1 MTPTEKR
8 AHRAHLA
15 SQRKSIAAQ
24 NRHEKKMLELFK
36 KALRA
41 TGSRQGYRTNSSRRS
56 ASVTWSGGRSTRGA
70 GTWKSL
76 GKTPPL
82 LLKIHTGGL
91 AGDGYSEKQ
100 SGAEF
105 VSSNMLGGTAKHRAR
120 EFAIDFARHPMVNP
134 NRLIVHVS
142 LSRPEGCS
150 LSRKEWKQ
158 VVENWLSNVGAAGC
172 NFVAFR
178 HTETDNDHC
187 HIIFSRS
194 RPDGALLTDSNNRW
208 AWRSALRKTECDLNL
223 ITPEI
228 PRPTEHQVP
237 TSDRMVNAQRR
248 AVRLKLQSGFVEPAV
263 VRSALESSTDLSSF
277 KTCLSACGIEI
288 QEAEKNGRKVGLLFR
303 KIGSGQWL
311 AGSSISR
318 DFSLPQIEKSLSKNF
333 ESQWNASVERR
344 KQQEQ
349 QAARR
354 HVDASKPTTRERNL

>member
-8 AHRAHLA
+8 AHSAHLA

-41 TGSRQGYRTNSSRRS
+41 TGSRQGYRTNNSRRS

-76 GKTPPL
+76 RKTPPL
-82 LLKIHTGGL
+82 LLKIHSGGL

-105 VSSNMLGGTAKHRAR
+105 VSSNMLGGTAKLRAR
-120 EFAIDFARHPMVNP
+120 EFAIDFARHTMVNP

-172 NFVAFR
+172 NFAAFR

-194 RPDGALLTDSNNRW
+194 RPDGTLLTDSNNRW
-208 AWRSALRKTECDLNL
+208 SWRAALRITEREMNL
-223 ITPEI
+223 VTPDI
-228 PRPTEHQVP
+228 PRSKEALVP
-237 TSDRMVNAQRR
+237 TSDRMVSAQRR
-248 AVRLKLQSGFVEPAV
+248 AARLKLQSVFVEPVAV
-263 VRSALESSTDLSSF
+263 QNVLDSSVDFPSF
-277 KTCLSACGIEI
+277 KTRLSEIGIEL

-303 KIGSGQWL
+303 KGGSDQWL

-318 DFSLPQIEKSLSKNF
+318 DFSLPQIEKSLLRNL
-333 ESQWNASVERR
+333 ESHRNAALERR

-354 HVDASKPTTRERNL
+354 HANASKPTIRERNL